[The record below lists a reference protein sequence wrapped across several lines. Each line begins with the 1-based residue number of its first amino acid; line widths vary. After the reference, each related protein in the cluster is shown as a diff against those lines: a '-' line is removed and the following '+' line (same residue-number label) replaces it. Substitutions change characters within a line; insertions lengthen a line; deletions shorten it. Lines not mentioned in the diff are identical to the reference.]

1 MCWTTRRRHRGQQY
15 VSLQYSPSSS
25 ACGSQL
31 DGLAT
36 NYARYARSSIPA
48 QEFGQFSSGYTPPG
62 RRARARFTPQT
73 HPRSRIWTVRGEDP
87 YLTRGPIRRTPTQEF
102 GQFSRSGGSYIAT
115 GVHEW
120 TFAPI
125 TAQEFGQFLC
135 RVDFTSQTGTRA
147 ASSTHPCSRI
157 RRKDM
162 SGRREVDNLR
172 QRRSRATS
180 S

>member
-48 QEFGQFSSGYTPPG
+48 QEFGQFS
-62 RRARARFTPQT
+62 
-73 HPRSRIWTVRGEDP
+73 
-87 YLTRGPIRRTPTQEF
+87 
-102 GQFSRSGGSYIAT
+102 RSGGSYIAT

-125 TAQEFGQFLC
+125 TAQEFGQLLC

-157 RRKDM
+157 RRMDM